1 MLETW
6 LPHSASI
13 CLLKGRSL
21 GQQRLNRKS
30 LEASGR
36 MQRIRCRVRM
46 ASWTWGLVFILMS
59 VLVAGCAGGGASPAP
74 PSPTP
79 TITSVTASCAPT
91 QVQANQTSQC
101 SAGVLGTG
109 NFSST
114 VNWTVQ
120 GGGSINSA
128 GLYTAPSTVPN
139 PAQVTITAT
148 SVQDP
153 TKSGTASVTIT
164 QSPPPITVS
173 VSPTTATVPVN
184 GTQQFTASVQ
194 NDAMNRGVTWS
205 VTGCVG
211 GASVCGSIAP
221 LSTASGAPATYTA
234 PAGVP
239 PNVQVKATSVNDPT
253 KSATATV
260 TISSPFVITSVTVS
274 PSSATLQVG
283 SRSSSTPR

>member
-1 MLETW
+1 
-6 LPHSASI
+6 
-13 CLLKGRSL
+13 
-21 GQQRLNRKS
+21 
-30 LEASGR
+30 
-36 MQRIRCRVRM
+36 M

-79 TITSVTASCAPT
+79 TITSVTASCTPT
-91 QVQANQTSQC
+91 QVQVNQTSQC
-101 SAGVLGTG
+101 SASVLGTG
-109 NFSST
+109 NFSSS

-148 SVQDP
+148 SAQDP

-184 GTQQFTASVQ
+184 GTQQFTATVQ

-205 VTGCVG
+205 VTGCTG

-221 LSTASGAPATYTA
+221 MSTASGAPATYAA
-234 PAGVP
+234 PGGVP
-239 PNVQVKATSVNDPT
+239 PNVQVKATSVTDPT
-253 KSATATV
+253 KSASATV
-260 TISSPFVITSVTVS
+260 TISLPFAITSVVVS

-283 SRSSSTPR
+283 QSQQFSATVTGTGRCFCRTRREQLTHI